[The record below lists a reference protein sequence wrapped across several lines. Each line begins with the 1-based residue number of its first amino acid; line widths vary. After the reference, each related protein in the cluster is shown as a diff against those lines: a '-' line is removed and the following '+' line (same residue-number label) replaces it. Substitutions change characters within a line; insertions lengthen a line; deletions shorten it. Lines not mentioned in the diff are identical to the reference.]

1 MLSAASMFK
10 NMLNI
15 RENVKKDQK
24 LAVIKDQAIQDQ
36 LTSVTSQS
44 FFQLTCRSTPQVLFK
59 NSTYFIEKTY

>member
-1 MLSAASMFK
+1 MKRTVATESKQKKILLDIMLSAASMFK

-44 FFQLTCRSTPQVLFK
+44 FF
-59 NSTYFIEKTY
+59 